1 MKKIILFSFL
11 LLQIKSFAQ
20 NEIGLNFSKTLWQA
34 NAVNPAFVPQSR
46 VVIASPS
53 ISVGYYN
60 TFGGLRVTNGV
71 LQLKKSNSTDYIAG
85 NSDISF
91 GGLGFAIKQNGYLSF
106 SQTLRTEGSLTG
118 SGNLFQLVVGGN
130 AQFIGKKLEF
140 SPKFNYNQYN
150 EFGVTYAH
158 HLEKLTVGA
167 KVKLFT
173 GVASIQTGANTSA
186 SLTTDSE
193 AYQLQF
199 DLDYKLQASKNVATI
214 LGGLNN
220 TPNFENSKFSTVDGI
235 GMGLD
240 LGATY
245 NLNDK
250 ISLGLSANNLLAS
263 IKWNGG
269 KEYATK
275 AKFNIDGID
284 IIKLVKDSTFSLQAP
299 NLDTV
304 VKNMKFTS
312 IASDFR
318 TRPAKSFILTGS
330 YKANKFLT
338 ANALLAY
345 SAGRSY
351 AALNTTVSLKKWL
364 EAGLTYSIRN
374 NSFSDLGTNIALKVG
389 PIQAYCIADNFLAA
403 FKPLQ
408 VHNFNVR
415 VGANIVIG
423 TIKKQI
429 VE

>member
-1 MKKIILFSFL
+1 MKKIIIFSFL

-20 NEIGLNFSKTLWQA
+20 TEIGLNFSKSIWQA
-34 NAVNPAFVPQSR
+34 NTVNAAFMPKNKI
-46 VVIASPS
+46 VIASPS
-53 ISVGYYN
+53 LSGGYYN
-60 TFGGLRVTNGV
+60 TFGGLRVVNN
-71 LQLKKSNSTDYIAG
+71 LLNINSSNSTDYIAG
-85 NSDISF
+85 NLETSF

-106 SQTLRTEGSLTG
+106 SHALRTEGSLTG

-140 SPKFNYNQYN
+140 APNFKYNQYN

-158 HLEKLTVGA
+158 NLDKLTVGA
-167 KVKLFT
+167 KVKFFT
-173 GVASIQTGANTSA
+173 GLASVQTGANTSF
-186 SLTTDSE
+186 SLKTDSDV
-193 AYQLQF
+193 YQLQF
-199 DLDYKLQASKNVATI
+199 DLDYKLQASQNVATI
-214 LGGLNN
+214 LGSFDN
-220 TPNFENSKFSTVDGI
+220 TPNFKNSKFSTIDGF

-245 NLNDK
+245 DLNDK
-250 ISLGLSANNLLAS
+250 ISFGLSANNLLAS

-269 KEYATK
+269 KEYTTK

-284 IIKLVKDSTFSLQAP
+284 IVKIIKDSTLSFQTP

-304 VKNMKFTS
+304 FRNMKFTS
-312 IASDFR
+312 APSTFR
-318 TRPAKSFILTGS
+318 TAPAKSFILTGS
-330 YKANKFLT
+330 YKVNKFLT

-345 SAGRSY
+345 STGRSY
-351 AALNTTVSLKKWL
+351 AALNATANVKKWL

-389 PIQAYCIADNFLAA
+389 PIQAYCIADNFLATL
-403 FKPLQ
+403 KPLQ
-408 VHNFNVR
+408 THNFNFR

-423 TIKKQI
+423 QRKT